1 MKDKWR
7 CTLNAI
13 SALVFCFAK
22 QALLFIS
29 LTITQ
34 YPADDI
40 LLYNDIRDILDI
52 LHDMYSLFCL
62 PQILK
67 REASFAKV
75 GIVE

>member
-1 MKDKWR
+1 MHIK
-7 CTLNAI
+7 CNIGIGIL
-13 SALVFCFAK
+13 FCK
-22 QALLFIS
+22 TSIVLSFIS

-62 PQILK
+62 LQILK
-67 REASFAKV
+67 KEAFYVTVRIKAK
-75 GIVE
+75 